1 LLISSLFVSLSAA
14 ADEVILENTSIQNS
28 LCVGVTCIDGEDFQM
43 DTVRLK
49 ADAPQIVFQDTS
61 NSGAFPSTD
70 WRLGVSDDNTGAAP
84 SFFIENVDS
93 AENVLEITA
102 DGDVAL
108 GVGAVAESGA
118 VSVGA
123 EGEERRVTFVA
134 DGTEDTDAV
143 NLRQFN
149 AYKETINTEA
159 VDAQVAEL
167 QSRIDALTA
176 RIEALAAQGN

>member
-1 LLISSLFVSLSAA
+1 
-14 ADEVILENTSIQNS
+14 
-28 LCVGVTCIDGEDFQM
+28 M
-43 DTVRLK
+43 
-49 ADAPQIVFQDTS
+49 
-61 NSGAFPSTD
+61 
-70 WRLGVSDDNTGAAP
+70 
-84 SFFIENVDS
+84 DS